1 MKNFN
6 KYNVAYLTLDVILVV
21 AKVELEYSILTD
33 DNIVSMA
40 NADIFHMSYKNIIFL
55 CMKMVHEGI

>member
-1 MKNFN
+1 MKNLN
-6 KYNVAYLTLDVILVV
+6 TDNVAYFSLVENV
-21 AKVELEYSILTD
+21 GIEYPILTD

-55 CMKMVHEGI
+55 SMKMVHEGI

>member
-6 KYNVAYLTLDVILVV
+6 TDNVAYFSVV
-21 AKVELEYSILTD
+21 AKVELEYPNSND

>member
-1 MKNFN
+1 MKHFN
-6 KYNVAYLTLDVILVV
+6 TNNVSVV
-21 AKVELEYSILTD
+21 AKVELEYPILTD

>member
-40 NADIFHMSYKNIIFL
+40 NADIFHMSYKDIIFL

>member
-1 MKNFN
+1 MKNSN
-6 KYNVAYLTLDVILVV
+6 TDNVSVV
-21 AKVELEYSILTD
+21 AKVELEYPILTD
-33 DNIVSMA
+33 DNIVSIA

>member
-1 MKNFN
+1 MKHFN
-6 KYNVAYLTLDVILVV
+6 TNNVAYLTL
-21 AKVELEYSILTD
+21 KVELEYPILTD